1 MNTKILRRT
10 VRGLL
15 ALLAFW
21 FAAQHYAQAGF
32 TPQTAFVGGLGVL
45 LAFMAASGKG

>member
-1 MNTKILRRT
+1 MNAKTLGRIA
-10 VRGLL
+10 RGVL
-15 ALLAFW
+15 ALGAFW

-32 TPQTAFVGGLGVL
+32 TLQTAFIGGLGIL